1 MITTRTDHEVT
12 PVPTSLRVRPVRYGA
27 QERRRDPRIAP
38 RAPVLEAMASQMS
51 PNALVDYVLL
61 AIPHFLKDLPPFV
74 DQLEALG
81 MTRGNAFF
89 VPVYYSRREYVQ
101 HTLEQEGW
109 WVSAAR
115 AFGPAFKQTVR
126 SALARALDRAAS
138 TDRRLLVLEDGG
150 YAVPLLLREFPDR
163 LRLVAGAVEQTSNGC
178 WRDGDAVAEFE
189 ATHQRPVPF
198 PIVTVGECA
207 IKKVVEAPAV
217 ADAVLQ
223 SVERLLMRD
232 HKGLRGK
239 RVAVMGYGAVGS
251 RVAEA
256 VRVRG
261 ARVGV
266 HDRDQQKL
274 VAARNQGF
282 EVPSL
287 RLVEVT
293 DEHGRPV
300 ACRLDAL
307 PREIRHRLGSGAPVL
322 WPVLAQGQGRPLW
335 PRLEPDLATFVGRH
349 SVVLGTSGHC
359 SVGAELIAALQHNT
373 YLASCSS
380 KRLEIDVE
388 ALEAQAVAVEH
399 VEGIGTRYVL
409 PVADGQNPFDQ
420 PFDGLRAGRVITLLA
435 DGFPVNF
442 WGDDAE
448 SIPTEH
454 IEFVWALMLYELARI
469 AGGANRQP
477 GLCAPDPWAAERVAL
492 LYLQHSDR

>member
-1 MITTRTDHEVT
+1 MITTRTDHEVASAR
-12 PVPTSLRVRPVRYGA
+12 TSLRVGPLGA
-27 QERRRDPRIAP
+27 AQGRTGWRGIQERRRDPRIAP
-38 RAPVLEAMASQMS
+38 RAPVLEAMASHMP
-51 PNALVDYVLL
+51 PNAFADYVLL
-61 AIPHFLKDLPPFV
+61 VIPHFLKDLPPFV

-101 HTLEQEGW
+101 HALEQEGW
-109 WVSAAR
+109 WVSAAP
-115 AFGPAFKQTVR
+115 AFGPAFYQTVR
-126 SALARALDRAAS
+126 SALAEVLNRAES
-138 TDRRLLVLEDGG
+138 TRRRLLILEDGG
-150 YAVPLLLREFPDR
+150 YAAPMLLREFADR
-163 LRLVAGAVEQTSNGC
+163 LHLAAGAVEQTSNGC
-178 WRDGDAVAEFE
+178 WRDGEAVAEFE

-207 IKKVVEAPAV
+207 LKKVVEAPAV

-261 ARVGV
+261 TSVGV
-266 HDRDQQKL
+266 FDRDHQKL

-287 RLVEVT
+287 RLVDVT
-293 DEHGRPV
+293 DDHGRPV

-307 PREIRHRLGSGAPVL
+307 PPEIRARLESGGPASR
-322 WPVLAQGQGRPLW
+322 QGRRIW
-335 PRLEPDLATFVGRH
+335 PRLEPDLSSFVGRH
-349 SVVLGTSGHC
+349 SVILGTSGHC
-359 SVGAELIAALQHNT
+359 SVGAELIAALEHGT

-388 ALEAQAVAVEH
+388 VLEAQAVAVER
-399 VEGIGTRYVL
+399 VAGVGTRYAL
-409 PVADGQNPFDQ
+409 PSAGGQK
-420 PFDGLRAGRVITLLA
+420 RVITLLA

-454 IEFVWALMLYELARI
+454 IEFVWALMLHELARI
-469 AGGANRQP
+469 AGGANRQM
-477 GLCAPDPWAAERVAL
+477 GLCAPDPRAAERVAL
-492 LYLQHSDR
+492 LYLQHSRR